1 MKRVEIPS
9 GSTVTAAI
17 DCNNWNLPQC
27 AAVNFSISHSGD
39 AIKLRFDTK
48 EENCRAVTTHA
59 NGPVWQDSCVE
70 FFISFDNCNYFNIE
84 CNCIGVLH
92 AAWGTDREQRKLLPE
107 RLLREIIT
115 TPSLGHQPLELS
127 GTTRWS
133 VELNIPV
140 ATFSLSGV
148 TSLSETAARANFYK
162 CGDHQKHPHYLSW
175 SPIQTKTPDFHCP
188 EFFGELY
195 FSG

>member
-1 MKRVEIPS
+1 MKRVEIVS
-9 GSTVTAAI
+9 ANTVTAAL
-17 DCNNWNLPQC
+17 DCNNWDFPQC
-27 AAVNFSISHSGD
+27 AVVNFSISHSCD
-39 AIKLRFDTK
+39 AIELRFDTK
-48 EENCRAVTTHA
+48 EQECRAVTTHA

-70 FFISFDNCNYFNIE
+70 FFISFDNRNYFNIE

-92 AAWGTDREQRKLLPE
+92 AAWGPNREQRKLLPE
-107 RLLREIIT
+107 SLLQKIIA
-115 TPSLGHQPLELS
+115 TPSLGHRPLELP

-133 VELNIPV
+133 VALKIP
-140 ATFSLSGV
+140 AAIFSLSGV
-148 TSLSETAARANFYK
+148 TSLSGVRARANFYK
-162 CGDHQKHPHYLSW
+162 CGDHQKQPHYLSW